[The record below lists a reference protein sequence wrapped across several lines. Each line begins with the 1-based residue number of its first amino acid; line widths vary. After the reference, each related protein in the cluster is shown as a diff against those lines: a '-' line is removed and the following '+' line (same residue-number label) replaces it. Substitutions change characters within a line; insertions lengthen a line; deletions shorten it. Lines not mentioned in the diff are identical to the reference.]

1 MPRGRKRK
9 PFIDKKTAVK
19 FSVAPRT
26 EHDIRGAG
34 AGGNKGSNYVLIPL
48 NDKAADMD
56 VSKPSITSG
65 HIVCIQLLTLSMLSV
80 ALCCLVS
87 PRSWAWQWTKALRR
101 RMRVL
106 AFPLA

>member
-56 VSKPSITSG
+56 VS
-65 HIVCIQLLTLSMLSV
+65 HQN
-80 ALCCLVS
+80 
-87 PRSWAWQWTKALRR
+87 
-101 RMRVL
+101 
-106 AFPLA
+106 